1 MCLSEATLNVCMCVY
16 VNAAV
21 VWVESRCSR
30 IILRHLH
37 FAVIQVQFDS
47 RNYTVTE
54 GDVVNI
60 TLKAVTP
67 SGGYG
72 FDFTVTLQ
80 HVGWYWY
87 RYWYWYWNGYWILAG
102 ELLYAVVAN

>member
-1 MCLSEATLNVCMCVY
+1 M
-16 VNAAV
+16 
-21 VWVESRCSR
+21 
-30 IILRHLH
+30 
-37 FAVIQVQFDS
+37 QFDS

-60 TLKAVTP
+60 TLIAVTP

-80 HVGWYWY
+80 HVDWYQ
-87 RYWYWYWNGYWILAG
+87 YWYWYWNGYWILAG